1 MACSAFVFSLS
12 SVAAS
17 LQVQLLEAA
26 IAASLLQF
34 RNISSSA
41 VPNLIRWEGPV
52 FPAEPHCT
60 LYVKDVD
67 DFWNKILETNSNW
80 VAEMPDPDET
90 MKHFGARTCGADS
103 GLATG
108 NSDEVTSLPTQLRAL
123 NGHWTLGAKMCHRI
137 GCRENTGL
145 YWCNV
150 ISPCLH
156 SALGRTT
163 PGAFEFLPSPSSSMA
178 PISGTCAATEA
189 TAVSI
194 RATPCPASKPS
205 LTATARLHTP
215 ASWRDM
221 ITAPIPQMSTL

>member
-1 MACSAFVFSLS
+1 MACSTFVFSLF

-17 LQVQLLEAA
+17 LQEAA
-26 IAASLLQF
+26 FAAT
-34 RNISSSA
+34 ISSRT
-41 VPNLIRWEGPV
+41 PPDLIRWEGPV
-52 FPAEPHCT
+52 FPAEPHRT

-67 DFWNKILETNSNW
+67 DLWNKFLETNSNW

-90 MKHFGARTCGADS
+90 MKHFGARTCDADS

-108 NSDEVTSLPTQLRAL
+108 NSDEATSLLTQLPAL
-123 NGHWTLGAKMCHRI
+123 NEHWTLGANMCHRI
-137 GCRENTGL
+137 GCSESTGL

-150 ISPCLH
+150 SLSLLTQCL
-156 SALGRTT
+156 GKVRVD
-163 PGAFEFLPSPSSSMA
+163 AFSLSTSMA
-178 PISGTCAATEA
+178 PISGICAATEA

-194 RATPCPASKPS
+194 RATTCPTSKPS

-221 ITAPIPQMSTL
+221 AASLIPQMSTL